1 VNDALRNQG
10 DVVIPFLFEKLPVR
24 GALIQLQRS
33 WARMQL
39 GNDYS
44 PRETGILGQSAAAT
58 GLIAQSLKFRGK
70 ITLQVSGA
78 GPLSMLVM
86 QSTEKLEMRGMV
98 RAPAIHEQMSY
109 SAMVDSCRC
118 AITVDA
124 GAMERPYQGI
134 VEMLG
139 DALSQSLENYFA
151 RSVQVRSHMTLVAD
165 QSVSGGILLQQ
176 MPEKGKP
183 LEDDWRRLGLLAS
196 TLRTDDLSDGI
207 AAMLVGKL
215 FAEDDVRVFR
225 PRPVVF
231 RCGCSRER
239 TEEVL
244 RLLGEEETR
253 SACEEQGKVD
263 VICEYC
269 GRKRSFDSVDI
280 SRIFTDQPITG
291 SATLH

>member
-24 GALIQLQRS
+24 GALIQLRRS

-39 GNDYS
+39 GNEYS
-44 PRETGILGQSAAAT
+44 PLETRMLGQSAAAT

-70 ITLQVSGA
+70 TSLQVSGA

-98 RAPAIHEQMSY
+98 RAPAIHEQMPY
-109 SAMVDSCRC
+109 PAMVDGCRC
-118 AITVDA
+118 AITVDT
-124 GAMERPYQGI
+124 GVMERPYQGI
-134 VEMLG
+134 VEMQG
-139 DALSQSLENYFA
+139 DSLSQSLENYLA
-151 RSVQVRSHMTLVAD
+151 QSVQVHSHMTLMAD

-183 LEDDWRRLGLLAS
+183 LEDDWRRLGLLVS

-231 RCGCSRER
+231 RCGCSRKR

-244 RLLGEEETR
+244 RLLGEKETR
-253 SACEEQGKVD
+253 SACEEQGRVD

-269 GRKRSFDSVDI
+269 GRKRSFDPVDI

>member
-39 GNDYS
+39 GNEYS
-44 PRETGILGQSAAAT
+44 LPETRILGQSAAAT

-70 ITLQVSGA
+70 ITLQVSGD

-98 RAPAIHEQMSY
+98 RAPVIGAQMSY
-109 SAMVDSCRC
+109 PRMVDGCRC

-134 VEMLG
+134 VEMAG
-139 DALSQSLENYFA
+139 DSLSQSLENYFA
-151 RSVQVRSHMTLVAD
+151 RSVQVQSHLTLAAD

-176 MPEKGKP
+176 MPEKGKL
-183 LEDDWRRLGLLAS
+183 LEDDWRRLGLLAA
-196 TLRTDDLSDGI
+196 TLRKDDLSVGI

-225 PRPVVF
+225 PRPVAF
-231 RCGCSRER
+231 RCGCSRKR

-253 SACEEQGKVD
+253 SACEEQGKVE
-263 VICEYC
+263 VTCEYC
-269 GRKRSFDSVDI
+269 GRKRSFDPVDI
-280 SRIFTDQPITG
+280 SRLFAGQPIEG